1 MSDKLDSILH
11 RLKSTSGTPELK
23 DAESFAQKILE
34 LTQEDSAHQT
44 IRPGSRIRFRM
55 VSILKASTYAAAIL
69 LVALFIRL
77 RTDTSCI
84 KAADTDNPRRTI
96 IVSEKRTDITVN
108 ERMKKISTALHI
120 AKLQNKE
127 IL

>member
-1 MSDKLDSILH
+1 MSDELDSILH
-11 RLKSTSGTPELK
+11 RLKSTSGTPELE

-69 LVALFIRL
+69 LVAFFIRL

-96 IVSEKRTDITVN
+96 IASEKRTDITVN
-108 ERMKKISTALHI
+108 ERMKKISTALQI